1 MELTNYMEKV
11 VVNKLDQVLKMYP
24 ACCKCDDCKRDIAI
38 MALNRLPPKYIST
51 HRGSIFA
58 HLEETDTQYDV
69 IRRFRHIHAM
79 RKRNNMQCKRLCR
92 QSGRAFCIP
101 YLRWFFR
108 KFSMRFSA
116 SDILSIEVA

>member
-1 MELTNYMEKV
+1 MEMELTNYMEKV

-69 IRRFRHIHAM
+69 IVTQEIVKAVEKVQAHPRHE
-79 RKRNNMQCKRLCR
+79 KK
-92 QSGRAFCIP
+92 
-101 YLRWFFR
+101 
-108 KFSMRFSA
+108 
-116 SDILSIEVA
+116 E